1 LTTPAVTVE
10 RPAGGPL
17 AYLNEAVAATAT
29 VETAERLGVLA
40 RLDGGPVTA
49 AELAVVC
56 AISERGARLLLAA
69 LAGLGL
75 TEAAGDGAWRA
86 VVSDLAGL
94 AAIPRM
100 WAHLGGALRQG
111 RPLVRGDTPAGAA
124 AFYPD
129 AVGYLGMM
137 LAAAA
142 ERAASLLPA
151 AARVLD
157 AGAGA
162 APWSLAVAARDPAC
176 LVTAVDLPE
185 VVPATRRAV
194 TSAGRERQFRFLAGD
209 LFSVELGRGAYHL
222 AITGNLCH
230 LFDEAANRRLLGRL
244 YDALRPGGT
253 LAVVDIIPNEGPAP
267 RWVALYELGLLLRTA
282 SGRVHSL
289 PAYLGWLHDAGF
301 EPPERHRLVDEAVPL
316 GLLAARKPGGEPA
329 ATRASG
335 SVPANATPPARP
347 GRRPAWTGS

>member
-1 LTTPAVTVE
+1 MTAPAAAVE
-10 RPAGGPL
+10 RPAEGPL
-17 AYLNEAVAATAT
+17 GYLSEAVAATAT

-49 AELAVVC
+49 AELATAC

-75 TEAAGDGAWRA
+75 AEAGGDGAWRA
-86 VVSDLAGL
+86 VFPDLAGL
-94 AAIPRM
+94 AGMPRM
-100 WAHLGGALRQG
+100 WAHLEGALREG
-111 RPLVRGDTPAGAA
+111 RPLVRGDMPDGAA
-124 AFYPD
+124 AFYPG
-129 AVGYLGMM
+129 AVGYLGTM

-142 ERAASLLPA
+142 EQAASLLPA

-162 APWSLAVAARDPAC
+162 APWTLAVAARDPTC
-176 LVTAVDLPE
+176 LVTAVDLPA

-194 TSAGRERQFRFLAGD
+194 TDAGREQQFRFLAGD
-209 LFSVELGRGAYHL
+209 LFGVELGRGAYDL
-222 AITGNLCH
+222 AIAGNLCH
-230 LFDEAANRRLLGRL
+230 LFDAAANRRLLGRL

-253 LAVVDIIPNEGPAP
+253 LAVVDVIPGEGAAP

-282 SGRVHSL
+282 SGQVHPL

-301 EPPERHRLVDEAVPL
+301 EPPERHRLVDQAQVM
-316 GLLAARKPGGEPA
+316 LLVAHKR
-329 ATRASG
+329 
-335 SVPANATPPARP
+335 
-347 GRRPAWTGS
+347 TGKRTGD